1 MKSLYTWL
9 CLLFTTFTHAQP
21 TAFKWREEVRNKYI
35 GVNISASRYC
45 GDLSERYNFAHLQL
59 GWSIEAHMRYRLH
72 ERWTVG
78 GDVGV
83 YHVYA
88 DQRYTQNADNY
99 LNFAATNF
107 SANSKVQWD
116 MLSVGENLRN
126 VLYLFTGLGAT
137 ALAPLTELNGTT
149 YSLPAFKTEGKS
161 YALWVAQFSYGMG
174 FPMALGASTQLNIEG
189 RYTHVLSDH
198 LDDVST
204 YYVDKL
210 TVSVVERSL
219 ADKRVAEGLP
229 QNPSGAMR
237 GNATKND
244 GYFLFTLQIIHKFR

>member
-1 MKSLYTWL
+1 MCS
-9 CLLFTTFTHAQP
+9 CLVFTTFTYAQP
-21 TAFKWREEVRNKYI
+21 RAFKWREEVGNKYI
-35 GVNISASRYC
+35 GINISTSRYS

-59 GWSIEAHMRYRLH
+59 GWSIEAHMRYRLN

-78 GDVGV
+78 GDVGA

-107 SANSKVQWD
+107 SAISRVQWD

-126 VLYLFTGLGAT
+126 VVYLFTGFGAT
-137 ALAPLTELNGTT
+137 ALAPVTKLNGST

-174 FPMALGASTQLNIEG
+174 FPMALGASTQLTIEG
-189 RYTHVLSDH
+189 RYTHVLSDY

-204 YYVDKL
+204 YYVDKS
-210 TVSVVERSL
+210 TAPVVEILL

-229 QNPSGAMR
+229 RNQPGAMR
-237 GNATKND
+237 GNAAKND